1 MNRLKGIITVAL
13 FMLIASNALTAQTLI
28 GKIDLRRVMLLHPD
42 MIQYNPT
49 RQAFKVTRSESEKKD
64 VANEAKSVEAEVKE
78 LNAELNDIKTL
89 IKNEEKQ
96 FDKTI
101 DELSKKYLKKLSSDD
116 EGAAGMKKMTYSIEA
131 NNAEVTHNAKLTAY
145 YAKYSEAEDK
155 IMRLTQFGYHDEY
168 TTPAETEKRFN
179 SILSEV
185 KATIKKIA
193 DQKGISVVLNTGY
206 KKAMI
211 NNNKNYDVAPI
222 ADENALGALFEKPIP
237 QELISD
243 EAAVSGYYQNLNSA
257 VRNWLRDADPVLNRI
272 NDNLLD
278 TDIIMGGVDL
288 TQEVLKNLYDTYKLN
303 PSVANAVI
311 QSALTY

>member
-1 MNRLKGIITVAL
+1 MNRLKGIVAVSL
-13 FMLIASNALTAQTLI
+13 FLLLASNTVIAQNLI
-28 GKIDLRRVMLLHPD
+28 GKIDLRRVMLLHPT

-49 RQAFKVTRSESEKKD
+49 MQAFKVARSDNEKKQ
-64 VANEAKSVEAEVKE
+64 VVNEAKSVEAEVEK
-78 LNAELNDIKTL
+78 LNAELKDLKTL
-89 IKNEEKQ
+89 IKEEDKK

-101 DELSKKYLKKLSSDD
+101 EGLSKKYLTKLSTDD
-116 EGAAGMKKMTYSIEA
+116 EGATGMKKMTYSMEA
-131 NNAEVTHNAKLTAY
+131 SSAEVEHNARLTAY
-145 YAKYSEAEDK
+145 YAKYSEAEDR
-155 IMRLTQFGYHDEY
+155 IMKLTEFGYHDEF

-206 KKAMI
+206 KRAIKD
-211 NNNKNYDVAPI
+211 NKTSSSVSI
-222 ADENALGALFEKPIP
+222 SDENSLGAIFDNPIP
-237 QELISD
+237 HELVSD

-257 VRNWLRDADPVLNRI
+257 VKNWLRDADPVLNRI

-278 TDIIMGGVDL
+278 TDIILGGVDL
-288 TQEVLKNLYDTYKLN
+288 TQEVLKNLYDTYKLD